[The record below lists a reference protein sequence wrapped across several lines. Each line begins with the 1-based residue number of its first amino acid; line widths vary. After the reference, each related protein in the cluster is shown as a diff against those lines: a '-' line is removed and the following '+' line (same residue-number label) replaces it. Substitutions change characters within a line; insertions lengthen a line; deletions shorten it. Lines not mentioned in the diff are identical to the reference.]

1 MDRKS
6 QIRKYKE
13 TPRPMGIFQ
22 IQNTASGKVFIGS
35 SKDLPAILNRHQF
48 QLKLGGH
55 PNTDLQRDWNE
66 QGTDA
71 FAFSVLDTLA
81 PSEEPNYDPTDDL
94 AALEQ
99 LWMAKLI
106 ESQGGLYNS
115 IKASLANAVKR

>member
-6 QIRKYKE
+6 QIREYKE

-22 IQNTASGKVFIGS
+22 IQTTANGKAFIGS

-55 PNTDLQRDWNE
+55 PNAELQRDWNE
-66 QGTDA
+66 RGADA

-81 PSEEPNYDPTDDL
+81 PSEEPGSDPTDDL
-94 AALEQ
+94 AGLEQ
-99 LWMAKLI
+99 LWLAKLI
-106 ESQGGLYNS
+106 QSQGGLYNILKPS
-115 IKASLANAVKR
+115 PANTAKR